1 MSKTKI
7 NPIQGRLNSQVD
19 VIVVGAGSGGISAA
33 VQAARMGSE
42 TLLIEPSANLGG
54 QLLVVPTM
62 DEADIK
68 GVGYPIRKSGIYAEF
83 IDRVREIYDQRGKTL
98 GTCYWRGDSI
108 GFEPQVAEQ
117 VLSEMLEEEPKLTVL
132 LQTYVS
138 MVHTHHQTVTGI
150 TTTEGKTIH
159 CKILIDATECGDLI
173 PLTPARYRVGNSTS
187 DNINQDACIQDITY
201 PAVIEKYPGG
211 APAELVID
219 HPPPDYE
226 KHLEQFTATVNH
238 KGYNWYQDNCGE
250 AGDQPCWGKY
260 PANWLTHHAY
270 RGLPN
275 SRDPNTYAASYPS
288 AEEITKTVINW
299 ANDLPVKVSYLED
312 RSQREIDNRR
322 AILKTI
328 SFLYY
333 LQQQLGV
340 EWGVTDYLTDMP
352 GKQLSHLAPDFR
364 ELLKRMP
371 PFPYVRES
379 RRIIPLQ
386 TLTASD
392 IHRIGSPP
400 TAEGRFSHAVAVGY
414 YPADLHGC
422 KGDRTLNLSLE
433 NSSDSP
439 QGFVSGPFQV
449 PFECLIPEKVDGFL
463 AAEKNI
469 GVSRIVNGAIRLGP
483 ITMVVGQAVGAI
495 AGLAVKNN
503 LQPREVNP
511 LQVQLEMLRDD
522 HKLSVFFYQDLPRN
536 HPLWQVVE
544 LVSTYQLIAGISPT
558 EFGIKKGISR
568 AEVVKALCL
577 ILDLDISS
585 PPALPSFQDV
595 EHEQWYYP
603 YVEAIHT
610 FAPFPPSKLGKD
622 RFCPTNLIS
631 REEMD
636 EIILATLQGT
646 AFQGVTQTKVDASI
660 KKGRSPWLEKIIQGR
675 IKSEDHE
682 GKVNPHDLITKGDAA
697 LIFYALLVEKA
708 EADHPDQD

>member
-1 MSKTKI
+1 MSKIKI
-7 NPIQGRLNSQVD
+7 NPIQERLNSQFD

-54 QLLVVPTM
+54 QLLVVSTM

-68 GVGYPIRKSGIYAEF
+68 GHGFPIRKSGIYAEF

-98 GTCYWRGDSI
+98 GTCYWREDSI

-117 VLSEMLEEEPKLTVL
+117 VLSEMLKEESKLTVL
-132 LQTYVS
+132 TQTSVTL
-138 MVHTHHQTVTGI
+138 VFTDHQTVTGI
-150 TTTEGKTIH
+150 TTTQGKTIH
-159 CKILIDATECGDLI
+159 CKILIDATECGDII
-173 PLTPARYRVGNSTS
+173 PLTPARYRVGNSTNE
-187 DNINQDACIQDITY
+187 DINQDACIQDITY

-211 APAELVID
+211 APEELVID
-219 HPPPDYE
+219 DPPPNYE
-226 KHLEQFTATVNH
+226 KYLEQFTATVNH
-238 KGYNWYQDNCGE
+238 KGYNWYQNTCGE
-250 AGDQPCWGKY
+250 AGDQPCWGNY
-260 PANWLTHHAY
+260 PVNWLTHHAY

-275 SRDPNTYAASYPS
+275 SRDPNNYAASYPS

-312 RSQREIDNRR
+312 RSQREIDNRKAR
-322 AILKTI
+322 LKTI

-333 LQQQLGV
+333 LQQQLGS
-340 EWGVTDYLTDMP
+340 EWAVTDHLTNLA
-352 GKQLSHLAPDFR
+352 KEELSHSAPDFR
-364 ELLKRMP
+364 ELVIRMP

-422 KGDRTLNLSLE
+422 KGDQTLNLSLE

-469 GVSRIVNGAIRLGP
+469 GVSRIVNGATRLGP

-495 AGLAVKNN
+495 AGLAIKNN
-503 LQPREVNP
+503 LQPREIDP
-511 LQVQLEMLRDD
+511 LQVQLEMLSND

-536 HPLWQVVE
+536 HPLWEVVE
-544 LVSTYQLIAGISPT
+544 LVNTYQLIAGVSPT
-558 EFGIKKGISR
+558 EFGIKKTISR
-568 AEVVKALCL
+568 AEVVKAFCL
-577 ILDLDISS
+577 TLELDLH
-585 PPALPSFQDV
+585 PPPSPSFKDV
-595 EHEQWYYP
+595 KPESWVYP
-603 YVEAIHT
+603 YLETLHEYL
-610 FAPFPPSKLGKD
+610 PLPPSQRGLTY
-622 RFCPTNLIS
+622 FCPSEPVMRKEMNEMIS
-631 REEMD
+631 H
-636 EIILATLQGT
+636 ILQKNPRLGAKDSLLNPSSQDYSEFWLKKLRKWGITDRKGKRKFHPQKE
-646 AFQGVTQTKVDASI
+646 VTRGEA
-660 KKGRSPWLEKIIQGR
+660 
-675 IKSEDHE
+675 
-682 GKVNPHDLITKGDAA
+682 AA
-697 LIFYALLVEKA
+697 LFYTFLVKR
-708 EADHPDQD
+708 